1 MGLRDQALHLA
12 REMVQMQDGLMP
24 LDYYRGLAFYKMND
38 MSLAK
43 FYFVKQTEQES
54 QRLSSYLML
63 GQIQYQD
70 EEYEKAEMA
79 FRKALQEQKWSV
91 QAHYNLAI
99 LLERNGRFPEAGEHL
114 EKVLEV
120 APFSIDASVR
130 LVILYDRLE
139 NPAKQT
145 ERLRKLLRLH
155 PSSKEYAFLKESQN
169 QDLRQTL
176 YAYEEKFLSSD
187 PSALSSRA
195 MAILASL
202 REDYQQAIE
211 RYKRH
216 LQTITRKSEKQR
228 ITNEIRRL
236 EGVLEGKEPLRTSV

>member
-1 MGLRDQALHLA
+1 
-12 REMVQMQDGLMP
+12 
-24 LDYYRGLAFYKMND
+24 
-38 MSLAK
+38 MSEAK

-63 GQIQYQD
+63 GQIQYQA

-79 FRKALQEQKWSV
+79 FRQALQEQKWSV
-91 QAHYNLAI
+91 EANYNLAI
-99 LLERNGRFPEAGEHL
+99 LLERNGRFQEAGEHL

-130 LVILYDRLE
+130 LINLYDHLG

-155 PSSKEYAFLKESQN
+155 PSSMEYAFLKENQN

-176 YAYEEKFLSSD
+176 YVYEEKFLSSD
-187 PSALSSRA
+187 PSAPSSRA
-195 MAILASL
+195 KAILASL
-202 REDYQQAIE
+202 REDYEQAIE
-211 RYKRH
+211 RYRRH

-236 EGVLEGKEPLRTSV
+236 EAVLEGKEPLRTSV

>member
-1 MGLRDQALHLA
+1 V
-12 REMVQMQDGLMP
+12 E
-24 LDYYRGLAFYKMND
+24 
-38 MSLAK
+38 
-43 FYFVKQTEQES
+43 
-54 QRLSSYLML
+54 
-63 GQIQYQD
+63 
-70 EEYEKAEMA
+70 
-79 FRKALQEQKWSV
+79 
-91 QAHYNLAI
+91 AHYNLAV
-99 LLERNGRFPEAGEHL
+99 LLERSGRFQEAGEHL

-139 NPAKQT
+139 DSAKQT

-155 PSSKEYAFLKESQN
+155 PSSMEYTFLKESQN

-187 PSALSSRA
+187 PSAPPSRE

-216 LQTITRKSEKQR
+216 LQTITRRSEIQR

-236 EGVLEGKEPLRTSV
+236 EGVLEGREPLRTSV